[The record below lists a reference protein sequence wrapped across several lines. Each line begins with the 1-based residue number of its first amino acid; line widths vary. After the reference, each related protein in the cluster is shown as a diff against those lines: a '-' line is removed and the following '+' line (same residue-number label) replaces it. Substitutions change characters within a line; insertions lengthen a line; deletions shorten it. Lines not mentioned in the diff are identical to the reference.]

1 MENEIDSY
9 RKTSLNF
16 LGYVKDILGDDV
28 VPPLSK
34 PWKQAWGYMKGLF
47 VKEEQELEE
56 LPHDERKRKWQ
67 RWKKQGPGSIQEA
80 KDGGIARRPNA
91 VPPLSGPTPQGLTFL
106 LGDDIVKSRIK

>member
-1 MENEIDSY
+1 
-9 RKTSLNF
+9 
-16 LGYVKDILGDDV
+16 VKDILSDDV

-67 RWKKQGPGSIQEA
+67 IWKKE
-80 KDGGIARRPNA
+80 
-91 VPPLSGPTPQGLTFL
+91 
-106 LGDDIVKSRIK
+106 KSQSKEE

>member
-1 MENEIDSY
+1 MDTEIESY
-9 RKTSLNF
+9 QKTSLDF
-16 LGYVKDILGDDV
+16 LNYVKDILSDDV

-67 RWKKQGPGSIQEA
+67 IWKKE
-80 KDGGIARRPNA
+80 
-91 VPPLSGPTPQGLTFL
+91 
-106 LGDDIVKSRIK
+106 KSQSKEE